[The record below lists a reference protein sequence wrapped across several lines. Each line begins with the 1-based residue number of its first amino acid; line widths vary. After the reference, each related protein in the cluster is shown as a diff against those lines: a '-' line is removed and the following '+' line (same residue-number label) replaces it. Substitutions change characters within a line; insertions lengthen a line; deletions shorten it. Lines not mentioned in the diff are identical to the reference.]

1 MRTALTRPIDRLAY
15 HYSRTERADKA
26 VEYLRR
32 FAKKAAQGHA
42 HTEAIRALQEALAHV
57 ERLPAQERD
66 SCLLDLILRQASPLI
81 YLGRFQEVQEL
92 LLRQQ
97 QRLEHLQDASLAGH
111 YYFLLGRA
119 SLFLG
124 DVEQAVQSAARS
136 ITEATRCGDKA
147 TMGKA
152 YYLLAQEAPLS
163 GRGRQG
169 IEHGQQAVA
178 LLEPTGQQWWIGQAH
193 WVVGL
198 NHAQMGEFEEALQAE
213 ARAYAIGEATGDRQL
228 QASAAWA
235 SGLIRALIG
244 DWEAGIEAC
253 QRGLQHSP
261 DPLSIAVALGWL
273 GHAYLEKGDF
283 AHAIPLLQQSV
294 QQLGQFPFAQFQGWF
309 MICLAEGHR
318 LNGEIEKA
326 LDLANQGL
334 AITKGAKSL
343 YGVGW
348 SQRAL
353 GRIALA
359 RGSLSEAE
367 TYLHKALQIFHS
379 LQARYDV
386 GRTNLD
392 LAAVARAMGSRTP
405 LRRISER
412 RIACSGP

>member
-1 MRTALTRPIDRLAY
+1 M
-15 HYSRTERADKA
+15 
-26 VEYLRR
+26 
-32 FAKKAAQGHA
+32 
-42 HTEAIRALQEALAHV
+42 QEALAHV

-66 SCLLDLILRQASPLI
+66 SCLLDLILRQASSLI

-92 LLRQQ
+92 LQRQQ
-97 QRLEHLQDASLAGH
+97 RRLEHLQDPSLAGH

-124 DVEQAVQSAARS
+124 DVEQAVQSAAQS
-136 ITEATRCGDKA
+136 ITEAKRCGDKA

-178 LLEPTGQQWWIGQAH
+178 LLELTGQQWWIGQAH

-198 NHAQMGEFEEALQAE
+198 NAQMGEFEEALQAE
-213 ARAYAIGEATGDRQL
+213 ARAYAIGEAAGDCQL

-235 SGLIRALIG
+235 SGLIRALMG

-261 DPLSIAVALGWL
+261 DPLSTAAAQGWL
-273 GHAYLEKGDF
+273 GYAYLEKGDH
-283 AHAIPLLQQSV
+283 AQAIPLLEQAV
-294 QQLGQFPFAQFQGWF
+294 RQLGQFRFAQFQGWF
-309 MICLAEGHR
+309 MVCLAEGHR

-367 TYLHKALQIFHS
+367 THLNEALQIFHS

-386 GRTNLD
+386 GRTHLD
-392 LAAVARAMGSRTP
+392 LAAVARAMGSQDADATHLREAHSLFRALRIPKYVERIEQLAEAFALP
-405 LRRISER
+405 L
-412 RIACSGP
+412 SGQGASPDRGEGRPAAP